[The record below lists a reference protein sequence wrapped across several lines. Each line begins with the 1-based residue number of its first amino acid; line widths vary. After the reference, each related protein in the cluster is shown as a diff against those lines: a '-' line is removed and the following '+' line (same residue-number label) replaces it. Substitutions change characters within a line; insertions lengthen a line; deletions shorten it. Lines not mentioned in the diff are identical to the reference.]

1 LIGEAKPNFNSAE
14 AEDLPRINAED
25 RGQKPNAK
33 TLPLISLISLISLMT
48 LICSDKAEA
57 ERNIPKK
64 KFLSDQ

>member
-33 TLPLISLISLISLMT
+33 TLPLISLMT

>member
-33 TLPLISLISLISLMT
+33 TLPLISLISLMT